1 MALRVALG
9 LALATLLVLLVLL
22 AGALRAEAQA
32 PRKGTFAGGT
42 RQTTVSKMA
51 RQIEFKVKGRRITLT
66 KEPVLRR
73 SLCLSPPVFTIDGI
87 PQARVRGGGA
97 FKYVRTFVGSR
108 FHRITGRFLD
118 SKTIEGTAVYF
129 FQGTDLCTEG
139 KVQVKFR
146 ATRGKKRKGQ
156 GQQQQ

>member
-1 MALRVALG
+1 VALRVALG
-9 LALATLLVLLVLL
+9 LALAASIVLLT
-22 AGALRAEAQA
+22 GAPRAEAQA
-32 PRKGTFAGGT
+32 PKKGTFSGGT

-51 RQIEFKVKGRRITLT
+51 RQIQFKVKGRRITLT

-87 PQARVRGGGA
+87 PQARVRGSGA

-139 KVQVKFR
+139 KVQVRFR
-146 ATRGKKRKGQ
+146 ATRGKKKGQ